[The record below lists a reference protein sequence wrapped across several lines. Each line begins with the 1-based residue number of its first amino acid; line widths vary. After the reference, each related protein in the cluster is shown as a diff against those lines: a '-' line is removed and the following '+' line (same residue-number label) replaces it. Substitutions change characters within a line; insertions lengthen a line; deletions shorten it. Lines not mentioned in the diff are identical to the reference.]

1 LQTFC
6 ESSQLPFSVD
16 VMLELELPF
25 PPSVNQYWRAI
36 PLRGKGGKTV
46 GARNI
51 ISEDGREYRERVVR
65 QLKPLSLPTLAGRL
79 SLVIEFREPKP
90 ARARDL
96 DNFNKA
102 LWDALTHAGVWQDDS
117 QIDQYTV
124 CRGEPGEGIVLITI
138 QEISK

>member
-1 LQTFC
+1 MRGFA
-6 ESSQLPFSVD
+6 FNWNH
-16 VMLELELPF
+16 MLELELPF
-25 PPSVNQYWRAI
+25 PPSVNSYWRAI
-36 PLRGKGGKTV
+36 PSRGKGGKTI

-51 ISEDGREYRERVVR
+51 ISESGREYRERVLR
-65 QLKPLSLPTLAGRL
+65 QLKPLAIPTMAGRL

-90 ARARDL
+90 SRRRDL

-102 LWDALTHAGVWQDDS
+102 LWDALTHAGVWQDDA

-124 CRGEPGEGIVLITI
+124 CRGEAGGDGSVLITI